1 MKGEKQPTDIPVWWG
16 RTFGGQK
23 NFRNGKAQEFLKL
36 EGSTL
41 SQEDR
46 ERRNIMQRKVGNAA
60 SQLGCET
67 QEAVV
72 SPPSEIR
79 GKGEG
84 LRRTGS

>member
-1 MKGEKQPTDIPVWWG
+1 MEAK
-16 RTFGGQK
+16 K

-41 SQEDR
+41 FQEDR
-46 ERRNIMQRKVGNAA
+46 ERRDIMQRKVGNTA
-60 SQLGCET
+60 SKLGCET

-72 SPPSEIR
+72 SPPSEIQ